1 MRNWR
6 IYYLFLKQI
15 LYLVIKV
22 NVFIAVF
29 TFLSILLANLV
40 NKPPKQET
48 AELSV
53 HLPLTVSTV
62 PPPVVPVQTPIAS
75 SVPKPLN
82 SQTSP
87 PRPDWAIAKSLPN
100 PSRQRGKDN
109 LEITY
114 NLKKPP
120 SFRQSQDLQTIV
132 NDIVQLT
139 TVHNLPKEHLS
150 ITLIDANTGETAG
163 YQQDIPRYPA
173 SVVKM
178 FWMVILYSQIKSGI
192 WTDEKDFAPYIA
204 KMIQESDNEAA
215 SYILD
220 QITGTHSEPVLSSQ
234 EFNIW
239 KTQRQY
245 VNRFFEKAGYKGINI
260 AQKTFPVYY
269 LNLPEPDG
277 SEAQF
282 LEDNPVRNWNKI
294 TTKQA
299 ARLLYEICY
308 TKQAVSAKV
317 SEKMCDWL
325 KRDLNPEFWQNEPS
339 YRDGFNPV
347 STFLGESLPH
357 TQVKFYSKAGWA
369 SYARGEAAMVD
380 NQKIG
385 TKYILTILTQNS
397 AYADDSDIL
406 PEISL
411 LVYKRMTQR
420 CSRSKSIKLV
430 RKNYHLGVRVG
441 CRVWNVGDNEELRIS
456 PLLYTLSPIPL
467 PFSKAARSEDE
478 KH

>member
-6 IYYLFLKQI
+6 IYNLFLNRIFQ
-15 LYLVIKV
+15 LVTKV
-22 NVFIAVF
+22 NLLIAGF
-29 TFLSILLANLV
+29 TFLIILLATLV
-40 NKPPKQET
+40 NKPPIKKT
-48 AELSV
+48 AKSSV
-53 HLPLTVSTV
+53 QQPLTIPTV
-62 PPPVVPVQTPIAS
+62 PPVVPVRTPVKS
-75 SVPKPLN
+75 SVSKPFKFR
-82 SQTSP
+82 TP
-87 PRPDWAIAKSLPN
+87 PLPDWAIAQSLPN
-100 PSRQRGKDN
+100 PSRQRGKEH

-120 SFRQSQDLQTIV
+120 SFRQSQNLQAIIS
-132 NDIVQLT
+132 DIVQLT

-150 ITLIDANTGETAG
+150 ITLIDVNTGETAG

-192 WTDEKDFAPYIA
+192 WANEKDFTPYIA

-220 QITGTHSEPVLSSQ
+220 QITGTHSEPSLGSQ
-234 EFNIW
+234 KFKIW
-239 KTQRQY
+239 KTQRQF

-269 LNLPEPDG
+269 LNLQEPNG

-282 LEDNPVRNWNKI
+282 LEGYPVRNWNKI

-299 ARLLYEICY
+299 ARLLYDLCY

-317 SEKMCDWL
+317 SPKMCEWL
-325 KRDLNPEFWQNEPS
+325 KRDLNPKVWQNEPS
-339 YRDGFNPV
+339 YTDGFNPV
-347 STFLGESLPH
+347 STFFGESLPDNH
-357 TQVKFYSKAGWA
+357 IQFYSKAGWA

-380 NQKIG
+380 DQKIG
-385 TKYILTILTQNS
+385 AKYILAILTQDS
-397 AYADDSDIL
+397 AYADDAEIF
-406 PEISL
+406 PEISR
-411 LVYKRMTQR
+411 LVYKRMTAR

-430 RKNYHLGVRVG
+430 RKNYHLGLRVG

-456 PLLYTLSPIPL
+456 PLLHTISPIPL
-467 PFSKAARSEDE
+467 PFSKTDHKIDE
-478 KH
+478 KHQ